1 MKIGICGKM
10 CSGKSTLANYLK
22 EKNNALYITSFAYKL
37 KEIAKDLFD
46 MQQKDRQLLIQIGK
60 KMREIEP
67 NVWINATIREA
78 NKHQN
83 VIIDDIRYE
92 NELLTLKK
100 EKWILIKLKISKNL
114 QIQRIKKT
122 YPETWRSH
130 LNYINDNS
138 ESQIDDIDESHFD
151 YVIDV
156 DKTDPKQFI
165 KQYLKV

>member
-22 EKNNALYITSFAYKL
+22 EKNNSIYITTFASKL

-60 KMREIEP
+60 KMREIDP
-67 NVWINATIREA
+67 GVWINATIREA
-78 NKHQN
+78 NKHKN

-92 NELLTLKK
+92 NELLILKK
-100 EKWILIKLKISKNL
+100 ENWILIKLKISKEL
-114 QIQRIKKT
+114 QLQRLKKT
-122 YPETWRSH
+122 YPETYESH
-130 LNYINDNS
+130 FKYINDNS
-138 ESQIDDIDESHFD
+138 ESQIDTLNEKYFD

-156 DKTDPKQFI
+156 NKTDPK
-165 KQYLKV
+165 LLVNCLL